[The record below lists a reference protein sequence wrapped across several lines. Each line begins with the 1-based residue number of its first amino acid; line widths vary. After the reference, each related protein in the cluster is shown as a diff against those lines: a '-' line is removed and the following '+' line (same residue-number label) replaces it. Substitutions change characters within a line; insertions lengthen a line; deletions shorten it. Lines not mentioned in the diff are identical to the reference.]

1 MLESPF
7 FLLYGRDPRL
17 PTPDA
22 LTPKVTRKTTNLKEY
37 GVELHSC
44 MSEAWSLA
52 RVHINRAQKRQKGVY
67 DQSSRGSNFQGGERV
82 FLYKPAEQTGAKR
95 KFARPFHGPYR
106 LVEVGTNTAK
116 IRPVDRPAEEP
127 ILVALNRCPDEVGDT
142 FWPSRPIRSRGKNI
156 SGAATNSTVPQ
167 QSEPIIGC
175 DNPSPTEE
183 IGGTAEMTLPF
194 GSEQVGNS
202 AVLGDSD
209 QFLASGGGV
218 LQGTRLLSARE
229 NLACPTLKGDLKM
242 LLLMVQLL
250 LYLPGV
256 LGTGLRRRTRANVRT
271 PPHNK
276 KT

>member
-1 MLESPF
+1 M
-7 FLLYGRDPRL
+7 
-17 PTPDA
+17 
-22 LTPKVTRKTTNLKEY
+22 
-37 GVELHSC
+37 ELRSR

-67 DQSSRGSNFQGGERV
+67 DRSARGSNFQEGERV

-95 KFARPFHGPYR
+95 KFARPFHGPYQ

-127 ILVALNRCPDEVGDT
+127 ILVALNWLRRCPDEVGDT

-156 SGAATNSTVPQ
+156 AGANRTATNLTVPQ

-175 DNPSPTEE
+175 DDPSPTEE

-242 LLLMVQLL
+242 LLLMLQLL